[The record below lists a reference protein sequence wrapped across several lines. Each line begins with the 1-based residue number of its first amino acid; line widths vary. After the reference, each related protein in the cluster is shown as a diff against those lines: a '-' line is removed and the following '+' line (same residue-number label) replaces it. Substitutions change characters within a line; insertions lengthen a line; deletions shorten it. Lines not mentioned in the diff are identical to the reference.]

1 MKKMFGIVVV
11 LLFFYIAFQVA
22 YSYMTVRQVNKYKLT
37 IDNSEYQVTETF
49 TNGHKNKDLVIS
61 EESNYYYE
69 IKKDNKLLF
78 SFKLI
83 GNYIGKKEILKD
95 LVLYNDGNLICAYP
109 LFKDKVENIDV
120 FCNISDKHY
129 LYGSLKGKYTGLDNF
144 VASLKLRGYSHPSWD
159 NINLDTRNVDNFSIY
174 LKNIAGDMNIGL
186 WQYKGF
192 YRITSKTEKLFT
204 IVNNDQYEPILTT
217 MVNQYYVIPDYKQP
231 HSFARF
237 YVTNFL
243 SGDMDTFELGMS
255 ISYNSFIQGVI
266 DNKIYLVDRDA
277 KKQYSI
283 DIYKQEV
290 KVVGDVNNSTKYYSN
305 GKWSQKSIYDA
316 IDNNLT
322 FEIVNT
328 IPDSLKSINPYSI
341 GEVGGET
348 DGYYYLYIKENSNV
362 NVYRVDKQ
370 NTNVMTLLFSVP
382 SANNIKYVDKD
393 IYLISNDTLYVYR
406 DSFGLKPLIKYNEFV
421 FNKSNLYNVYVEK

>member
-22 YSYMTVRQVNKYKLT
+22 YSYMTVKQVNKYKLI

-49 TNGHKNKDLVIS
+49 TNGHKNKDLSVN

-69 IKKDNKLLF
+69 ITKDSKLLF

-95 LVLYNDGNLICAYP
+95 LILYNDGNLMCAYP

-120 FCNISDKHY
+120 LCNTGDKYY
-129 LYGSLKGKYTGLDNF
+129 LYGSLKGKYISLDNF
-144 VASLKLRGYSHPSWD
+144 VASLKLKGYSHPSWD
-159 NINLDTRNVDNFSIY
+159 NINLETRSVDNFSIY
-174 LKNIAGDMNIGL
+174 FNNITDDMNISL

-192 YRITSKTEKLFT
+192 YKITSEGEKLLT
-204 IVNNDQYEPILTT
+204 LVNSDQYEPILTT
-217 MVNQYYVIPDYKQP
+217 MVNQYYVIPDYKLP
-231 HSFARF
+231 HQFERF
-237 YVTNFL
+237 FITNFL

-255 ISYNSFIQGVI
+255 ISYNSFIQGVVN
-266 DNKIYLVDRDA
+266 NKIYLIDRD
-277 KKQYSI
+277 KKTQYSI
-283 DIYKQEV
+283 DIYRHEV
-290 KVVGDVNNSTKYYSN
+290 KLVGDVDNSTKYYSN

-322 FEIVNT
+322 FEMINT
-328 IPDSLKSINPYSI
+328 IPDNLKVMNLYLT

-348 DGYYYLYIKENSNV
+348 DGYYYLYMKEDNNV

-370 NTNVMTLLFSVP
+370 NTNIMTLLFSVP
-382 SANNIKYVDKD
+382 SVNNIKYVNKD

-406 DSFGLKPLIKYNEFV
+406 DSFGLRPLIKYNEFV